1 MKKIVA
7 LFATLVVLVSAQ
19 AAELA
24 PTPPMGWN
32 SWNTFKLDINEALVH
47 QVADVLDSS
56 GMKAAGYQYVT
67 LDDGWQL
74 TTRDQAGD
82 LQVDKQKFSAGMK
95 AMGDYLHARG
105 LLFGIYTSAGVKT
118 CMRREGSYDF
128 EEQDARLFASWGVDL
143 VKVDWCCTHPKHLS
157 DKTRSC
163 PRNERQDYGDT
174 GQEMLYKRW
183 RAAIDKSGRPM
194 LLSVCEWGTG
204 KPWLWAPQIANMW
217 RTTEDILPCRNC
229 KKSWWGLGWQRI
241 LEQQVGLERY
251 AGPGHWND
259 PDMLVV
265 GVKGIDDLDAK
276 AHFSFWCLL
285 AAPLMAGNDPRSMS
299 NETRA
304 ILTNREAIAVNQDS
318 LGKEGWQLR
327 TDSSTEVWV
336 KPLVNESWAVIL
348 FNKSG
353 RPRAIP
359 FAFSGL
365 AAQSRYAVR
374 DLWTKKDLGTFD
386 SQYEANVGAHDV
398 AFITLK
404 PR

>member
-1 MKKIVA
+1 MK
-7 LFATLVVLVSAQ
+7 TLVLCIVVLLSSAQ

-24 PTPPMGWN
+24 ATPPMGWN
-32 SWNTFKLDINEALVH
+32 SWNTFKLNINEQLVH
-47 QVADVLDSS
+47 QVADSLDTT
-56 GMKAAGYQYVT
+56 GMKEAGYRYVT

-74 TTRDQAGD
+74 ETRDKAGD
-82 LQVDKQKFSAGMK
+82 LQYDPEKFAAGMK
-95 AMGDYLHARG
+95 AMGDYLHAHG

-143 VKVDWCCTHPKHLS
+143 VKVDWCCTHPAHLS

-163 PRNERQDYGDT
+163 PRNEKQDYGDT
-174 GQEMLYKRW
+174 GQEMLYRRW
-183 RAAIDKSGRPM
+183 RAAIDHSGRPM

-204 KPWLWAPQIANMW
+204 KPWLWAPEIANMW

-265 GVKGIDDLDAK
+265 GVKGIGDLDAK

-285 AAPLMAGNDPRSMS
+285 ASPLMAGNDPRAMS
-299 NETRA
+299 PATLA

-318 LGKEGWQLR
+318 LGKEGWRL
-327 TDSSTEVWV
+327 TADDSQEVWV
-336 KPLVNESWAVIL
+336 KPLADQSWAVIL

-353 RPRAIP
+353 KARDVSVD
-359 FAFSGL
+359 FSGL
-365 AAQSRYAVR
+365 GRKARYALR
-374 DLWTKKDLGTFD
+374 DLWGKKDLGDFD
-386 SQYEANVGAHDV
+386 GQFSGRVGAHDV
-398 AFITLK
+398 LFLMMK
-404 PR
+404 PQ